1 MKTRI
6 YKSLLIVVCLLSSM
20 SVLAQESSFVVDG
33 IFYNGEFGDTICM
46 VKYGEKPYTKED
58 ITIPETVVYNNKKIT
73 VIGIDNSS
81 FADCDNLKKVTIPNT
96 VIIIGKRA
104 FQNCSSLTNVTFPNS
119 VIGIGRCAFKNC
131 TGLTCVTIGNS
142 VKNIGDEVFQSCTSL
157 ATLYSPNP
165 IPPKIEDKNCFDNEH
180 YETLKV
186 FVPRSALAKYKQ
198 AEGWKNFKKLQ
209 AFDPK

>member
-1 MKTRI
+1 MYSNNLINHSMKTKFF
-6 YKSLLIVVCLLSSM
+6 KSLLAIACLLSSM
-20 SVLAQESSFVVDG
+20 NVLAQESSFVVDG

-104 FQNCSSLTNVTFPNS
+104 FQNCSSLTNVTIPNS
-119 VIGIGRCAFKNC
+119 VIGIGHHAFENC
-131 TGLTCVTIGNS
+131 TGLT
-142 VKNIGDEVFQSCTSL
+142 
-157 ATLYSPNP
+157 TLYSLNP
-165 IPPKIEDKNCFDNEH
+165 IPPEMQDKNCFDNEH